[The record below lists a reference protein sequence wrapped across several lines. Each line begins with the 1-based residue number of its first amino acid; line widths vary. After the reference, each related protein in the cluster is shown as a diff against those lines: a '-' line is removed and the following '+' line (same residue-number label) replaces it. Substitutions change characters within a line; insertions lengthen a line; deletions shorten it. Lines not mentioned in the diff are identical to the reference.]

1 MHWLQSYLF
10 CVHKYSSISLEIA
23 LCDLLSVVLQA
34 VADFMS
40 HVMGDVSFNPSQ
52 LVLTCGATP
61 AVEIL
66 CFCLADH
73 GNAFLIPAPYFP
85 GYISYLTTLYVLTQI
100 GSFLRPIKCGLFT
113 L

>member
-1 MHWLQSYLF
+1 M
-10 CVHKYSSISLEIA
+10 A

-73 GNAFLIPAPYFP
+73 GNAFLIPAPYYP

-100 GSFLRPIKCGLFT
+100 GSFLRPIECGLFT